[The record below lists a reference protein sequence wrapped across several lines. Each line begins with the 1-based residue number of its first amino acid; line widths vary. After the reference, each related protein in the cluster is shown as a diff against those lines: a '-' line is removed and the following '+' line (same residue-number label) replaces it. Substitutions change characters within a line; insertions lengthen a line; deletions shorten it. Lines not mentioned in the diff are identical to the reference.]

1 MAIVS
6 PCVAVSGLLAIC
18 PKLTSR
24 VAILHRLFAQAEVDL
39 AALCLLN
46 NQDLLDIG
54 VLPLGARKKLLHA
67 MEMLPPEAASL
78 FACVS

>member
-1 MAIVS
+1 MS
-6 PCVAVSGLLAIC
+6 
-18 PKLTSR
+18 
-24 VAILHRLFAQAEVDL
+24 HRLFAQAEVDL

-67 MEMLPPEAASL
+67 MELLPPEAASL

>member
-1 MAIVS
+1 M
-6 PCVAVSGLLAIC
+6 
-18 PKLTSR
+18 
-24 VAILHRLFAQAEVDL
+24 LHRLFAQSEVDL

-67 MEMLPPEAASL
+67 VELLPPEAASL
-78 FACVS
+78 FACAS

>member
-1 MAIVS
+1 MTTRVS
-6 PCVAVSGLLAIC
+6 PRFCLWIAVIC
-18 PKLTSR
+18 LELTSR
-24 VAILHRLFAQAEVDL
+24 LAILHRLFAQSEVDL

-67 MEMLPPEAASL
+67 VELLPPEAASL
-78 FACVS
+78 FACAS